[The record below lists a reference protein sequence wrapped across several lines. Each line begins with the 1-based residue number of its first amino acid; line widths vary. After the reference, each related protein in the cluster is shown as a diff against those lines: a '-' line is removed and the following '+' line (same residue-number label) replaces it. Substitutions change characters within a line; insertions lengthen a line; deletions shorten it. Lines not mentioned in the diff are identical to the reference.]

1 MVGKQKEPTIASVEC
16 IKIGTR
22 KSPLAMYQTNWVVS
36 QLKQQN
42 PELNIQ
48 VVQMSTKGDQIL
60 NKALSKTG
68 EKSLFTKELED
79 ALLDERVDIVVN
91 SLKDMPSTLPT
102 NLTISAV
109 SKREDPRDAVLM
121 NVANKGKHLC
131 DLPDGAV
138 VGTSSLR
145 RVAQLKKAYPHLKFK
160 SIRGNLNTRLKKLDE
175 SGHFSAL
182 ILAVAGVVRMG
193 WKERISQILEPSEC
207 LYAIGQGA
215 LAVETRANDPYCIKL
230 VSKLHCKD
238 TVLKTIAERAFLK
251 TLGGGCS
258 VPQAVHSWIENDML
272 HLKGGVFNLDGSKY
286 LYEQMSTR
294 CVLNDDD
301 NAITPSDLDNCCE
314 FASITTSY
322 RFLHPMLL
330 KLAGHLGRDVALL
343 LLKKGAKDILD
354 EARVD
359 NMNRVDDTI

>member
-1 MVGKQKEPTIASVEC
+1 MVGKIPTSNCKSV
-16 IKIGTR
+16 IKVGTR
-22 KSPLAMYQTNWVVS
+22 KSPLAMYQTNWVVNE
-36 QLKQQN
+36 LKQID
-42 PELNIQ
+42 PKLDIEI
-48 VVQMSTKGDQIL
+48 VQMSTKGDQIL

-79 ALLDERVDIVVN
+79 ALIDERVDIVVN
-91 SLKDMPSTLPT
+91 SLKDMPSTLPP

-121 NVANKGKHLC
+121 HPRNKGKYLC
-131 DLPDGAV
+131 DLPAGAV

-145 RVAQLKKAYPHLKFK
+145 RVAQLKKAYPDLRFK
-160 SIRGNLNTRLKKLDE
+160 SIRGNLNTRLRKLDE
-175 SGHFSAL
+175 GEHFEAL

-193 WKERISQILEPSEC
+193 WKERISQILEPTEC

-215 LAVETRANDPYCIKL
+215 LAVETRANDPDCIKL
-230 VSKLHCKD
+230 VSSLHCKD

-258 VPQAVHSWIENDML
+258 VPQAVHSWIQDDML

-294 CVLNDDD
+294 CVLSKEDFVINP
-301 NAITPSDLDNCCE
+301 TDLDNCCE
-314 FASITTSY
+314 FASITISY

-330 KLAGHLGRDVALL
+330 KLAGHLGRDLALL
-343 LLKKGAKDILD
+343 LLKRGAKEILD
-354 EARVD
+354 EAREE